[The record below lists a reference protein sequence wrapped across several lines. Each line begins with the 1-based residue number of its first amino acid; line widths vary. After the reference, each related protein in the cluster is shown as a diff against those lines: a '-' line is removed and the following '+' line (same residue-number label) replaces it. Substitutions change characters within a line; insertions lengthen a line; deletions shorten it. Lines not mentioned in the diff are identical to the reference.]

1 MKWKITDGGSAMVVK
16 EQVFL
21 SRYKSESGIVESSVS
36 KSSAC
41 CQYCHSCL
49 WSVAKNKILQ
59 LFSHFPNKY
68 FFLKCTIICI

>member
-1 MKWKITDGGSAMVVK
+1 MKWKRTDGGNAKVVK

-41 CQYCHSCL
+41 C
-49 WSVAKNKILQ
+49 
-59 LFSHFPNKY
+59 
-68 FFLKCTIICI
+68 